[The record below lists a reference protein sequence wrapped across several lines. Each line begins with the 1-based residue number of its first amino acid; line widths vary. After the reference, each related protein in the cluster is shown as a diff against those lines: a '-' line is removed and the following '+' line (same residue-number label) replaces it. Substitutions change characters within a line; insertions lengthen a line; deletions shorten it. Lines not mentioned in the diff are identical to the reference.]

1 METEI
6 RSESAR
12 DNVWVMT
19 LCFSLNPSLSP
30 DYSHDLIR
38 LLSKPDAAL
47 AGWMAG
53 WLIDWLTDGWMTDP
67 ASVPIFFFC
76 VDGNDNGPNFCFIKC
91 FSFSFFKKI
100 LHCFLLINEH
110 IKVTTQSV
118 KVI

>member
-1 METEI
+1 M

-19 LCFSLNPSLSP
+19 LCFSLDPSLPP

-47 AGWMAG
+47 SAGWMAG

-76 VDGNDNGPNFCFIKC
+76 VDGNDDGPNFCLIKC
-91 FSFSFFKKI
+91 FSFSFLKEKKNPA
-100 LHCFLLINEH
+100 LLF
-110 IKVTTQSV
+110 TD
-118 KVI
+118 